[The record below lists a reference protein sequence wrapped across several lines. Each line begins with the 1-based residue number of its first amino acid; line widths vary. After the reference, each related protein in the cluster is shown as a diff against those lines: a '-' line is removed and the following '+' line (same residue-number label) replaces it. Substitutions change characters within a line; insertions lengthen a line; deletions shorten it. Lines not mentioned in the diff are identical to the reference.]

1 MAGTFRLDGPT
12 MMGYVLSQLHLST
25 FDNSDALA
33 SVAGSATVTVRTI
46 TGKGSATVVLDGT
59 GAVDVTIKY
68 SVDGGADTAIATSDQ
83 AVVIAL
89 AFSTSLALK
98 AVNANAASK
107 NRCGIS
113 STGVTQ

>member
-1 MAGTFRLDGPT
+1 MGGVFVLDGDVL
-12 MMGYVLSQLHLST
+12 MGYVLSQLHLQT

-46 TGKGSATVVLDGT
+46 TGKGAATVVLDGT

-68 SVDGGADTAIATSDQ
+68 SIDGGADTSIATSDQ

-89 AFSTSLALK
+89 AFSTSLVLK
-98 AVNANAASK
+98 AVNGNAAAK
-107 NRCGIS
+107 N
-113 STGVTQ
+113 